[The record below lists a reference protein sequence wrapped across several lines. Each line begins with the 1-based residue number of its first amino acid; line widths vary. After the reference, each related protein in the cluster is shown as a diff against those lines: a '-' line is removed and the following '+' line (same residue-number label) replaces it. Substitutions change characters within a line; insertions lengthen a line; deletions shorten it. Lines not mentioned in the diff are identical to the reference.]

1 MKTTV
6 SLRSSGP
13 SVRLSVRNSA
23 ALVFLLLLVLSP
35 ASLLAQQ
42 MKKVPFPFS
51 PIGVNCLPWF
61 VAKDA
66 RIFEKHG
73 VDVDPVFIGASS
85 ALFQAM
91 LSGAADM
98 AGSGGPAVISNIL
111 KAGDIIQVTAM
122 VPRFTQSIM
131 VKPEIK
137 KVEDMAG
144 KRIGV
149 SRLGTVT
156 HFALQTALD
165 GYGVK
170 GVTILQMGGQPE
182 AFAGL
187 SRGSVDG
194 AVFSPPYNF
203 LLKKQ
208 GYNELV
214 SPNDLAKLTEF
225 ITNGI
230 VARRSVVE
238 KDKDSLIRVIKSTAE
253 AIKLIQT
260 DKELTKKVITKWMP
274 LKDADLL
281 DQVYVFSTENFAKE
295 GYVPEAALRGMVKQM
310 VQSNLIDAKTAANTP
325 LTAYYDN
332 RYVDEV
338 KRSGFFDQLSR

>member
-1 MKTTV
+1 MKTAIGP
-6 SLRSSGP
+6 RSAHRRWW
-13 SVRLSVRNSA
+13 RLVKRV
-23 ALVFLLLLVLSP
+23 AL
-35 ASLLAQQ
+35 SLLISFVIPVPLFAQA

-51 PIGVNCLPWF
+51 PIGLNCLPWF

-91 LSGAADM
+91 LSGAAEM
-98 AGSGGPAVISNIL
+98 AGSGGPSVISNIL

-122 VPRFTQSIM
+122 VPRFTQSII

-137 KVEDMAG
+137 KIEDMAG
-144 KRIGV
+144 KKIGV

-182 AFAGL
+182 AAAGL
-187 SRGSVDG
+187 LRGSVDG

-203 LLKKQ
+203 QLKKQ
-208 GYNELV
+208 GYNEIV
-214 SPNDLAKLTEF
+214 SPNDLQKLTEF

-238 KDKDSLIRVIKSTAE
+238 KDKDALIRVIKSTAE
-253 AIKLIQT
+253 AIKVIQT

-274 LKDADLL
+274 MKDAELL
-281 DQVYVFSTENFAKE
+281 EQVYRFSTENFAKE
-295 GYVPEAALRGMVKQM
+295 GYVPEGALRGMIKQM
-310 VQSNLIDAKTAANTP
+310 VQSNLVDAKTAANTP

-338 KRSGFFDQLSR
+338 KRSGFFDQLWR

>member
-1 MKTTV
+1 MNNSCKFPF
-6 SLRSSGP
+6 SLSSKL
-13 SVRLSVRNSA
+13 R
-23 ALVFLLLLVLSP
+23 ALTFALTILLLFIFP
-35 ASLLAQQ
+35 ASPGAQAP
-42 MKKVPFPFS
+42 KKVPFPFS
-51 PIGVNCLPWF
+51 PIGLNCLPWF

-66 RIFEKHG
+66 RLFDKHG
-73 VDVDPVFIGASS
+73 IDFDPVFIGASS
-85 ALFQAM
+85 ALFNAM
-91 LSGAADM
+91 LSGAADL

-111 KAGDIIQVTAM
+111 KGGDIIHITAM

-131 VKPEIK
+131 VKGEIK
-137 KVEDMAG
+137 KPEDMAG
-144 KRIGV
+144 KKIGV

-170 GVTILQMGGQPE
+170 NVTILQMGGQPE

-203 LLKKQ
+203 QLKKL

-214 SPNDLAKLTEF
+214 SPSGLAKLTPF

-230 VARRSVVE
+230 VARRSVAE
-238 KDKDSLIRVIKSTAE
+238 KDKDTVIKTIKGTAE
-253 AIKLIQT
+253 AIRIIQT
-260 DKELTKKVITKWMP
+260 DREFTKKVMAKWMP
-274 LKDADLL
+274 MSDADLAE
-281 DQVYVFSTENFAKE
+281 QVYRFATENFANE
-295 GYVPEAALRGMVKQM
+295 GHVPEAALRGMVKQM
-310 VQSNLIDAKTAANTP
+310 VQSNLADAKMAAATP

-338 KRSGFFDQLSR
+338 KRSGFFEQVWR

>member
-1 MKTTV
+1 MNASRDFPS
-6 SLRSSGP
+6 SLPAKLRDLKF
-13 SVRLSVRNSA
+13 VLTI
-23 ALVFLLLLVLSP
+23 LLLLLTP
-35 ASLLAQQ
+35 SLLWGQAL
-42 MKKVPFPFS
+42 KKVPFPFS
-51 PIGVNCLPWF
+51 PIGINCLPWF

-73 VDVDPVFIGASS
+73 IDFDPVFIGASS
-85 ALFQAM
+85 ALFNAM
-91 LSGAADM
+91 LSGAADL
-98 AGSGGPAVISNIL
+98 AGSGGPAVIANIL
-111 KAGDIIQVTAM
+111 KGGDIIHITAM

-131 VKPEIK
+131 VKAEIK
-137 KVEDMAG
+137 KPEDMAG
-144 KRIGV
+144 KKIGV

-170 GVTILQMGGQPE
+170 NVTILQMGGQPE

-203 LLKKQ
+203 QLKKQ
-208 GYNELV
+208 GYHELV

-230 VARRSVVE
+230 VARRSVAE
-238 KDKDSLIRVIKSTAE
+238 KDKDTVIKTIKGTAE
-253 AIKLIQT
+253 AIKIIQT
-260 DKELTKKVITKWMP
+260 DKEFTKKVMNKWMP
-274 LKDADLL
+274 MKDPDLVE
-281 DQVYVFSTENFAKE
+281 QSYRFATENFAKE
-295 GYVPEAALRGMVKQM
+295 GMVPEAALRGMVKQM
-310 VQSNLIDAKTAANTP
+310 VQSNLADAKMASATP

-338 KRSGFFDQLSR
+338 KRSGFFDQLWR